1 MGHPAEGEILAFL
14 DGEAAGNLDT
24 LRAHLDS
31 CKRCGALARRQS
43 GAMATVAEALSL
55 LDVEPGLEGARARI
69 LKRNAEGPAPGARIR
84 RNLPRAASFVIL
96 LTAGA
101 AAALPGSPIRRWVTR
116 GWEAI
121 SHAEEPVN
129 PTGQGIE
136 AGEPATAATADPGMV
151 GATIPLRQG
160 GLELVLRDLGAGASL
175 RILLVDGGQA
185 GIFAGEGTRFRSE
198 TGRLVA
204 SGPPGDVTMEIPL
217 RQPRVLVTVN
227 GQPYLRKTDRGLEIL
242 GPVSSRTPTEIR
254 FQPSE
259 SGTNGPSS
267 SG

>member
-1 MGHPAEGEILAFL
+1 
-14 DGEAAGNLDT
+14 
-24 LRAHLDS
+24 
-31 CKRCGALARRQS
+31 
-43 GAMATVAEALSL
+43 MATVAEALSL

-69 LKRNAEGPAPGARIR
+69 LRRNAEGSTAGARIR
-84 RNLPRAASFVIL
+84 RTLPRAASFVIL

-101 AAALPGSPIRRWVTR
+101 AAALPGSPVRRWVTR

-129 PTGQGIE
+129 PPVQGIE
-136 AGEPATAATADPGMV
+136 AGEPATAATDDPGMV
-151 GATIPLRQG
+151 GATIPLSPG
-160 GLELVLRDLGAGASL
+160 GLELDLRDLGAGASL
-175 RILLVDGGQA
+175 RILFVDGSQA

-217 RQPRVLVTVN
+217 REARVLVTVN
-227 GQPYLRKTDRGLEIL
+227 GEPYLRKTERGLEIL

-254 FQPSE
+254 FHPSGPGANGLP
-259 SGTNGPSS
+259 SGG
-267 SG
+267 